1 MKKLALV
8 LIILNFF
15 LTSAYS
21 VEIFKKSDKSE
32 VRSIL
37 NKHTKA
43 MSIHDVQK
51 VKSFYDENY
60 KSTDGFDLAELEK
73 MLNKT
78 YSVYSNIKYKVK
90 IKSIEVSENNAIAQI
105 SDSSSAI
112 IYPDTHEKLK
122 KEKSGKLSGKS
133 TYNVYL
139 KKINNNWKIVKDDI
153 LQEETTLKFG
163 IAKNINMDIETPETI
178 KNNQEYNLSLKMEK
192 PKNILALGSIS
203 REEIVYPPVDYQ
215 EKYRKISEN
224 GELERIVRANDNNL
238 DEYAVASIGFT
249 KVSLNDEQTKA
260 KIEILGMAY
269 LMKRINMEP
278 IKENNVVKAEKI

>member
-1 MKKLALV
+1 MKKLALT
-8 LIILNFF
+8 LIIINLF

-21 VEIFKKSDKSE
+21 FEIFKRSDKNE

-43 MSIHDVQK
+43 MSKHNVEE
-51 VKSFYDENY
+51 VKSFYDINY
-60 KSTDGFDLAELEK
+60 KSTDGFNLNELEG

-78 YSVYSNIKYKVK
+78 YSTYSNIKYKVK
-90 IKSIEVSENNAIAQI
+90 IKSVEINEDNALAQI
-105 SDSSSAI
+105 SDNSSAV
-112 IYPDTHEKLK
+112 IYPDVDKKLK

-139 KKINNNWKIVKDDI
+139 KKIDNNWKIVKDDI

-163 IAKNINMDIETPETI
+163 IAKNINIDIETPQKI
-178 KNNQEYNLSLKMEK
+178 KNNQEYNLSLKMDK

-215 EKYRKISEN
+215 EKYRRISEN

-249 KVSLNDEQTKA
+249 KVSLNEEQTRA
-260 KIEILGMAY
+260 KIEVLGMAY
-269 LMKRINMEP
+269 LMKRINME
-278 IKENNVVKAEKI
+278 ENNDIKTEKN